1 MSQAS
6 RMIGM
11 LEIQSGLSALNL
23 GTSQNTGTVDNL
35 EQNVNDESSNIV
47 NKTPSSAPSQE
58 SVPIE
63 DQVNNV
69 VIVAPDQKSV
79 TIIINAKSCGFQTS

>member
-6 RMIGM
+6 EMIGM
-11 LEIQSGLSALNL
+11 SEMQSGLSALNL
-23 GTSQNTGTVDNL
+23 GTSQNTATADNL
-35 EQNVNDESSNIV
+35 EQNANDESSNIV

-58 SVPIE
+58 SVPVE

-69 VIVAPDQKSV
+69 APDQRSV
-79 TIIINAKSCGFQTS
+79 NIIINAKSCGFQTS